1 MKQLLLRVDDELHAR
16 LSERA
21 KREHRSVNSIANE
34 ILNLAHPDDS
44 RTAVERIKARAA
56 ALGLLAAPLPAP
68 VDSKYAD
75 MDIDELREK
84 AIDSM
89 RGVGPI
95 LDSIIDED
103 RGRLDR
109 LCRFLAAGERL
120 SP

>member
-34 ILNLAHPDDS
+34 ILTIAYPDDS
-44 RTAVERIKARAA
+44 RTADERVKARAA
-56 ALGLLAAPLPAP
+56 ALGMLAPPLPHVGEP
-68 VDSKYAD
+68 LDPD
-75 MDIDELREK
+75 IDIDELRER
-84 AIDSM
+84 AIESM

-95 LDSIIDED
+95 LDSILDED

-109 LCRFLAAGERL
+109 LC
-120 SP
+120 